1 MNGGHLQKRF
11 DFWCFNATFSY
22 IMATSFS
29 GGRKPEC
36 PERTIDHDHGQA
48 TGKLYHLRL

>member
-1 MNGGHLQKRF
+1 
-11 DFWCFNATFSY
+11 
-22 IMATSFS
+22 MATSFS

-48 TGKLYHLRL
+48 TGKLECHNITEILFKVALNTINQPNQTNMK